1 MKTKSIHLLIV
12 SLAILTALAVS
23 CAEEEDDIYEM
34 VSDTVVGKYEYKSV
48 TIQGYSLD
56 LNGDGIASD
65 DVMAEFEGK
74 TMNMDWLWRRPLKV
88 SPYDP
93 FWGGRQRVNVEIP
106 KQYINYDKTTGEY
119 VTDVMYGNS
128 MILSFSWWIDESGK
142 IYTEGEKR
150 GEDEDL
156 YKEDD
161 RIIERV
167 DCKNSNNI
175 AKELT
180 FDQKGGIKALV
191 ESSYYDFATDKLLTV
206 PVLFEYERVSY
217 SLD

>member
-1 MKTKSIHLLIV
+1 MKTKANCLLIV
-12 SLAILTALAVS
+12 SLAVMTALAVS

-74 TMNMDWLWRRPLKV
+74 TMNMDWLWRTPLKV
-88 SPYDP
+88 FPYDP
-93 FWGGRQRVNVEIP
+93 FWGEKERLHVEIP
-106 KQYINYDKTTGEY
+106 KQYIDYDKTTGEY
-119 VTDVMYGNS
+119 VTDFMYGNS
-128 MILSFSWWIDESGK
+128 MILTFCWWIDESGK

-156 YKEDD
+156 YYEDD

-191 ESSYYDFATDKLLTV
+191 ESSYYDFATDQLLTV

>member
-1 MKTKSIHLLIV
+1 MLIV
-12 SLAILTALAVS
+12 SLAVMTALAVS

-34 VSDTVVGKYEYKSV
+34 VNDTVVGKYEYKSV

-65 DVMAEFEGK
+65 DVMAEFEGI
-74 TMNMDWLWRRPLKV
+74 TLIDLIWGATLRV

-93 FWGGRQRVNVEIP
+93 FWGGRQRVNVVIP
-106 KQYINYDKTTGEY
+106 KQCIDYDKTTGEY
-119 VTDVMYGNS
+119 ITDFLRGNP
-128 MILSFSWWIDESGK
+128 MDLTFSWWIDESGK
-142 IYTEGEKR
+142 IYTEGEKM

-180 FDQKGGIKALV
+180 FDQKGGIKALI
-191 ESSYYDFATDKLLTV
+191 ESSYYDFATDQLLTV

>member
-34 VSDTVVGKYEYKSV
+34 VNDTVVGKYEYKSI
-48 TIQGYSLD
+48 TFQGYSLD

-65 DVMAEFEGK
+65 DVMAEFEGIALIDLIWGS
-74 TMNMDWLWRRPLKV
+74 TLRV

-93 FWGGRQRVNVEIP
+93 FWGGRQRVNVVIP
-106 KQYINYDKTTGEY
+106 KQCIDYDKTTGEY
-119 VTDVMYGNS
+119 VTDVMYGNP
-128 MILSFSWWIDESGK
+128 MDLTFSWWIDESGK
-142 IYTEGEKR
+142 IYTEGDKM
-150 GEDEDL
+150 GEDEEL
-156 YKEDD
+156 YEEDD

-180 FDQKGGIKALV
+180 FDQKGGIKALI
-191 ESSYYDFATDKLLTV
+191 ESSYYDFTTDQLLKV
-206 PVLFEYERVSY
+206 PVLIEYERVSY

>member
-1 MKTKSIHLLIV
+1 MKTKANCLLIV
-12 SLAILTALAVS
+12 SLAVMTALAVS

-34 VSDTVVGKYEYKSV
+34 VNDTVVGKYEYKSV

-88 SPYDP
+88 FPYDP
-93 FWGGRQRVNVEIP
+93 FWGKERLHVEIP
-106 KQYINYDKTTGEY
+106 KQYIDYDKTTGEY
-119 VTDVMYGNS
+119 VTDFMYGNS
-128 MILSFSWWIDESGK
+128 MILTFSWWIDESGK

-156 YKEDD
+156 YYEDD

-180 FDQKGGIKALV
+180 FDQKGGIKALI
-191 ESSYYDFATDKLLTV
+191 ESSYYDFATDQLLTV

>member
-1 MKTKSIHLLIV
+1 MKKISC
-12 SLAILTALAVS
+12 ILFFAALAVS

-34 VSDTVVGKYEYKSV
+34 VNDTVVGKYEYKSA

-65 DVMAEFEGK
+65 DVMAEFEGIALIDLIWGA
-74 TMNMDWLWRRPLKV
+74 TLRV

-93 FWGGRQRVNVEIP
+93 FWGGRQSVNVVIP
-106 KQYINYDKTTGEY
+106 KQSIDYDKTTGEY
-119 VTDVMYGNS
+119 ITDFLRGNP
-128 MILSFSWWIDESGK
+128 MDLTFSWWIDESGK
-142 IYTEGEKR
+142 IHTEGDKR
-150 GEDEDL
+150 TENDEL
-156 YKEDD
+156 SDD
-161 RIIERV
+161 YGNIIKRV

-180 FDQKGGIKALV
+180 FDQKGGIKALI
-191 ESSYYDFATDKLLTV
+191 ESSYYDFATDQLLTV

>member
-1 MKTKSIHLLIV
+1 MKTKSNRLLII
-12 SLAILTALAVS
+12 SLAVMTALAVS

-48 TIQGYSLD
+48 TFQGYRLD

-74 TMNMDWLWRRPLKV
+74 TMNMDWLWRTPLKV
-88 SPYDP
+88 FPYDP
-93 FWGGRQRVNVEIP
+93 FWGEKERLHVEIP
-106 KQYINYDKTTGEY
+106 KQYIDYDKTTGEY
-119 VTDVMYGNS
+119 VTDFMYGNS
-128 MILSFSWWIDESGK
+128 MILTFSWWIDESGK

-150 GEDEDL
+150 GEDEEL
-156 YKEDD
+156 YEEDD

-180 FDQKGGIKALV
+180 FDQKGGIKVLI

>member
-12 SLAILTALAVS
+12 SLAVMTALAVS

-34 VSDTVVGKYEYKSV
+34 VSDTVVGKYEYKSA
-48 TIQGYSLD
+48 TIQGYRLD

-74 TMNMDWLWRRPLKV
+74 TMNMDWLWRTPLKV
-88 SPYDP
+88 FPYDP
-93 FWGGRQRVNVEIP
+93 FWGVKERLHVEIP
-106 KQYINYDKTTGEY
+106 KQYIDYDKTTGEY
-119 VTDVMYGNS
+119 VTDVMCGNS

-156 YKEDD
+156 YEEDD
-161 RIIERV
+161 RIIELV

>member
-1 MKTKSIHLLIV
+1 MKKISY
-12 SLAILTALAVS
+12 ILFFAALAVS

-34 VSDTVVGKYEYKSV
+34 VNDTVVGKYEYKSA

-74 TMNMDWLWRRPLKV
+74 TMNMDWLWRTPLKV
-88 SPYDP
+88 FPHDP
-93 FWGGRQRVNVEIP
+93 FWGKERLHVEIP
-106 KQYINYDKTTGEY
+106 KQYIDYDKTTGEY
-119 VTDVMYGNS
+119 VTDFMYGNS
-128 MILSFSWWIDESGK
+128 MILTFSWWIDESGK
-142 IYTEGEKR
+142 IYTEAEKR

-156 YKEDD
+156 YMEDD